1 MVASSAN
8 ATSETP
14 EAAMAAMTV
23 PSTEISPSL
32 AYTVSVTA
40 LARMAAA

>member
-1 MVASSAN
+1 MASR
-8 ATSETP
+8 ATTKTP
-14 EAAMAAMTV
+14 EAAMAALTV
-23 PSTEISPSL
+23 PSTEINPSL